1 MLGDVVVVLLV
12 HPPNSSSAATL
23 GANPPEAPGT
33 IGLLASEA
41 QPRSL
46 DVEVVAGFA
55 GSAGAGSGVA
65 QALPPQTSDP
75 PAQALEVR
83 EPRGLVVELVVAVVE
98 VVVEGLGWERLNTEV
113 VVVVVVEVAV
123 AGVRVG

>member
-1 MLGDVVVVLLV
+1 MVLLV

-55 GSAGAGSGVA
+55 GSAGAGAGSGVA
-65 QALPPQTSDP
+65 QALPPQTSAP
-75 PAQALEVR
+75 PAQALELR
-83 EPRGLVVELVVAVVE
+83 EPRVLVVELVVAVVE

-113 VVVVVVEVAV
+113 VVVVVVEVA
-123 AGVRVG
+123 GVRVG

>member
-1 MLGDVVVVLLV
+1 LLGDVVVVLLV

-83 EPRGLVVELVVAVVE
+83 EPRGLVVE
-98 VVVEGLGWERLNTEV
+98 GLGWERLNTEV
-113 VVVVVVEVAV
+113 VVVVVVVEVAV
-123 AGVRVG
+123 AGVRDG